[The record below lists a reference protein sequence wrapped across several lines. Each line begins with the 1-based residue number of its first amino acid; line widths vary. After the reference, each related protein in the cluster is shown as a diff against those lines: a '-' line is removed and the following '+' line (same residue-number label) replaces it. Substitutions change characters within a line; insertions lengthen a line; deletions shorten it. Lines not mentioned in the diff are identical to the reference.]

1 MHRVF
6 RIPYVTRVCAALEF
20 LGVLHSLHHVLHN
33 REYNC
38 DMLNEWI
45 DLSSGKKNESSGILQ
60 ATPSKPLCHQVQ
72 CMRQSSA
79 SESQLRR
86 YDMPGA
92 FTTDASPDSSS
103 FAEIYS

>member
-45 DLSSGKKNESSGILQ
+45 DLSSGKKKREFGN
-60 ATPSKPLCHQVQ
+60 P
-72 CMRQSSA
+72 A
-79 SESQLRR
+79 SHTFKTSVS
-86 YDMPGA
+86 PGPMHEA
-92 FTTDASPDSSS
+92 
-103 FAEIYS
+103 IVGK